1 MSPSDEVRIKPARY
15 DDHVRMLV
23 LETDEQHPDDHKER
37 GTFGDVLD
45 SLFKKACDEHDP
57 PLGVETIIKFVVED
71 KGGSV
76 PKLEDLEDVHCILIT
91 GSMYDAHGDNPWILK
106 LVDFIQTLWQRRPDI
121 RLSGVCFGHQV
132 LCRALGA
139 KIGPIPDEKWELA
152 HTAINLTAVGSRLF
166 NNPKDG
172 KIHLHQMHQD
182 QVLIPPSS
190 TTTALLP
197 EQHDRDIH
205 VWGSSDMTD
214 VQGVYIRQRLFT
226 SQGHMGFDEDM
237 VRRQV
242 ELRLDAGSIDKK
254 EDRKQLDKAQVTAE
268 WEHDGVLVAGAILR
282 FFHGDD
288 DEIRAND

>member
-1 MSPSDEVRIKPARY
+1 MSSSTEVRIKPARY

-23 LETDEQHPDDHKER
+23 LETDEQHPDDHKES

-45 SLFKKACDEHDP
+45 SLFKKACDQHDP
-57 PLGVETIIKFVVED
+57 PLGVETVIRFVVED

-76 PKLEDLEDVHCILIT
+76 PKLEEMEDI
-91 GSMYDAHGDNPWILK
+91 
-106 LVDFIQTLWQRRPDI
+106 
-121 RLSGVCFGHQV
+121 

-139 KIGPIPDEKWELA
+139 KIGPIPGEKWELA
-152 HTAINLTAVGSRLF
+152 HTPINLTSVGARLF
-166 NNPKDG
+166 NNPEDG

-190 TTTALLP
+190 ETTALLP

-226 SQGHMGFDEDM
+226 TQGHMGFDEDM

-254 EDRKQLDKAQVTAE
+254 EDQEQLKKTQVTAE
-268 WEHDGVLVAGAILR
+268 WEHDGVVVAGAILR